1 VTELKLSLLFE
12 GIDRVTNV
20 ARSISSAVTGT
31 GRSALQ
37 AARASGPLTKL
48 TGDVAQLGV
57 QLRGISNEQDG
68 LDQTF
73 KKLKG
78 IGDQLQQ
85 IGRAGISA
93 AGRGLGGLGKMAAK
107 VPGAVSSA
115 TGGYGTIATAVG
127 GGFAAKEI
135 LGDNEFFNRLR
146 INSGASIEEID
157 KLREHLLSTARV
169 ARIPTDE
176 LKEAF
181 DALRA
186 GGAPL
191 EFIDK
196 NLDVV
201 GAAIQRL
208 NGHGADLGELFANL
222 RKFDDLQGPQELLQA
237 IATLN
242 LQLKGIPGGLE
253 AFSEA
258 TAPLL
263 AQYRE
268 MGHSGL
274 QAIKEIGA
282 VYATIAP
289 GTATPRQ
296 ARTATENVLGLVS
309 NRESGR
315 QLQSMGVSVYGHTNE
330 EAEKN
335 FQAGKTL
342 PLTEILQSLLKQYLK
357 DPAVFDQ
364 VLGPTFRQDFKIPLA
379 ETKEKGFS
387 PTLNSKLS
395 ETGDPQKFL
404 AQAAESSLGLQGSL
418 NSLSATLKQV
428 GENILSTPFQWLADT
443 LDKCQWAATGLVIA
457 VGGLGVLGTV
467 GGIIGTVNK
476 GLLQFGINLP
486 GAVRWTAGWAVRAWA
501 LIPSLSGVA
510 VGLAAASE
518 TAAGWL
524 AFSPALSAMFTML
537 SEGFLSVGLAIEAT
551 PIGWIITGIA
561 LVAAAAYLIYENWT
575 PIKAFFGKLWNDV
588 VQIFGG
594 VWDIVAGLVT
604 GDSERA
610 SKGITTVWSG
620 IKSFF
625 GDLWKGLFEDSPI
638 GYIIAPWIAPI
649 VVIVAHWSAIST
661 WFSGLW
667 TSIETIAQGALKV
680 FVGLFTGD
688 MGTAVDGLK
697 EMWQGFADFF
707 SKIWQGAV
715 DTAQWAIDKIS
726 SIGDLLPDWMKGDD
740 SKKPG
745 TPGAVVGMKKMGAG
759 LGPQALPS
767 VGAPAVPVIQAPIS
781 QALAQAGIPTMPLPA
796 NANIPAPGQ
805 SARAGGQDKRSGATS
820 DLMQYFESQGW
831 SHAQASGLVSNF
843 TVESGLRPNA
853 VGDGG
858 SAYGLGQW
866 HPDRQAAF
874 ASMFGK
880 DIRSSSLLEQAA
892 FANYELTQGNEQ
904 HAGQALKGAKS
915 AYDAGAIISSLYE
928 RPADREGNM
937 AIRGGLAQQLA
948 TLQMPA
954 GVPAPTLAATVAAPA
969 PGANVATLGPTL
981 GAPVPPLAAQP
992 VTQTA
997 SAANGNG
1004 QKGEIVVRFENA
1016 PAGMRVD
1023 TKKSPAGVTLSV
1035 DVGYAMATP

>member
-1 VTELKLSLLFE
+1 MSELKLSLLFE
-12 GIDRVTNV
+12 GIDHVTGV

-31 GRSALQ
+31 GRSAMQ
-37 AARASGPLTKL
+37 AAHASAPLTKL
-48 TGDVAQLGV
+48 TGNVAQLGV
-57 QLRGISNEQDG
+57 QLRGISNEADG
-68 LDQTF
+68 LDGTF
-73 KKLKG
+73 KKLKD
-78 IGDQLQQ
+78 IGEQLQQ
-85 IGRAGISA
+85 IARTGVAA
-93 AGRGLGGLGKMAAK
+93 AGRGLTNVGRMAAK
-107 VPGAVSSA
+107 VPGAVSAA
-115 TGGYGTIATAVG
+115 TGGYGTVATAVG

-135 LGDNEFFNRLR
+135 LSDNEFFNRLR
-146 INSGASIEEID
+146 INSGASIEAID
-157 KLREHLLSTARV
+157 KLREHLLETARV

-296 ARTATENVLGLVS
+296 ARSATESILGLVS
-309 NRESGR
+309 NRQSGL
-315 QLQSMGVSVYGHTNE
+315 QLQGMGVSVYGHTDE
-330 EAEKN
+330 EVKKN
-335 FQAGKTL
+335 YDLGKTL
-342 PLTEILQSLLKQYLK
+342 PLTEILQSLLKQYVK
-357 DPAVFDQ
+357 APAVFDQ
-364 VLGPTFRQDFKIPLA
+364 VLGEGFRQDFKIPLA
-379 ETKEKGFS
+379 ETKEQGYS
-387 PTLNSKLS
+387 PTLNAKLS
-395 ETGDPQKFL
+395 ETGDPAKFL
-404 AQAAESSLGLQGSL
+404 AQANESSQGLSGSL
-418 NSLSATLKQV
+418 NSLNATLKQV
-428 GENILSTPFQWLADT
+428 GENLLSTPFQMLADG
-443 LDKCQWAATGLVIA
+443 LNKCQWAATGLVIA

-467 GGIIGTVNK
+467 GGIVGSVNK
-476 GLLQFGINLP
+476 GLLQLGINMP
-486 GAVRWTAGWAVRAWA
+486 GIAKGAVELAARAWA
-501 LIPSLSGVA
+501 LIPSLSGVS

-518 TAAGWL
+518 TVAGWV
-524 AFSPALSAMFTML
+524 AFSPALSGMFTML

-551 PIGWIITGIA
+551 PVGWIITAIA
-561 LVAAAAYLIYENWT
+561 LIAGAAYLIYENWT
-575 PIKAFFGKLWNDV
+575 PIKVFFGKLWTDIV
-588 VQIFGG
+588 GILGG
-594 VWDIVAGLVT
+594 VWEIIVGLVT

-610 SKGITTVWSG
+610 TKGITSVWSG

-638 GYIIAPWIAPI
+638 GYLIAPWIAPI
-649 VVIVAHWSAIST
+649 AIIIDHWSAITT
-661 WFSGLW
+661 WFSDLW
-667 TSIETIAQGALKV
+667 ASIKTIAEGALKL
-680 FVGLFTGD
+680 FIGLFTGD

-697 EMWQGFADFF
+697 EMWQGFADLF

-715 DTAQWAIDKIS
+715 DTAQWAVDKIS

-745 TPGAVVGMKKMGAG
+745 AVVGMKKMGSG
-759 LGPQALPS
+759 LAPQALPS
-767 VGAPAVPVIQAPIS
+767 VGGPAVASPAPRAMAPA
-781 QALAQAGIPTMPLPA
+781 MPAIPA
-796 NANIPAPGQ
+796 NTNIAAPGQ
-805 SARAGGQDKRSGATS
+805 SARATGQAGGAGATA

-831 SHAQASGLVSNF
+831 THAQASGLVSNF
-843 TVESGLRPNA
+843 TVESGLRSNA

-874 ASMFGK
+874 AAWSGK
-880 DIRSSSLLEQAA
+880 DIRSSTLLEQAA

-904 HAGQALKGAKS
+904 KAGRALKGANG

-937 AIRGGLAQQLA
+937 ALRGGLAQQLA
-948 TLQMPA
+948 SLQVMPPRSMPGIEA
-954 GVPAPTLAATVAAPA
+954 APTLAAAVAAPA
-969 PGANVATLGPTL
+969 PGANVATLGPSL
-981 GAPVPPLAAQP
+981 GAPVQNTLTAQP
-992 VTQTA
+992 VTQVA
-997 SAANGNG
+997 SAANGNAA
-1004 QKGEIVVRFENA
+1004 KGEIVVRFENA

-1023 TKKSPAGVTLSV
+1023 TKSSPAGMTLSV